1 MFQFS
6 NRFNIYILMFTNE
19 ICPNKSHAD
28 HCDKS
33 FDAFHVAHMDVLD
46 VESGSLH
53 GSECGLNLPAF
64 FIGENC
70 TFRSIKADKD
80 LQFRNTIEVFNPTT
94 CKIDVFSFMEEQLMV
109 ELFLADLQ
117 VIEKNKAGFDR

>member
-1 MFQFS
+1 
-6 NRFNIYILMFTNE
+6 MFTNE
-19 ICPNKSHAD
+19 ICPDKSHAD

-33 FDAFHVAHMDVLD
+33 CDAFHVAHMGVLN

-53 GSECGLNLPAF
+53 GSEVSLNLPAF

-80 LQFRNTIEVFNPTT
+80 LQFRNAIGVFNPAA
-94 CKIDVFSFMEEQLMV
+94 CKIDAFSFMEEQLMV
-109 ELFLADLQ
+109 ELFLADFQ
-117 VIEKNKAGFDR
+117 VIKKPPCTDSLTVG